1 MTSTIT
7 NKFRPRARILQLLG
21 DQLIRSPRLAV
32 FELVKNA
39 YDADA
44 STVRIAMDGLGTD
57 GATITVTDDGSG
69 MTMTTL
75 TNVWFVPGHDHR
87 KLQRAKSQPD
97 SKKRLPLGE
106 KGVGRFASHK
116 LGNRIEL
123 VTRHEGCAEIQVVID
138 WSELVEKEFLEDA
151 EVLVREREP
160 EVFTKETTGTK
171 IVISELRDRH
181 WSKGDLRRLYRDV
194 ISICSPFE
202 GPDEFTVELSVPGR
216 EKEFADIP
224 DTQEIIRRA
233 PWCFEFSFDGSVFDW
248 TYTFSPPAHLQARIG
263 ARTSKSDGG
272 PLLIP
277 AKLIQ
282 SSTGSEKPVA
292 ADPSHVQ
299 GIGTITGRFYA
310 YDRSPSLW
318 GAGAEK
324 QLIARFLDENGGVRI
339 YRDGV
344 RVYNYG
350 EEDDDWLGLDYR
362 RFMTPA
368 KRISRNNVIGA
379 VSLNIQD
386 STELQE
392 KTNREGF
399 VENEAFDRLKA
410 LVLGAFQILETER
423 YLDKEGIRKT
433 ERKPVQV
440 EADRIRDPI
449 DEIRRIAAREKIG
462 DKIEPSLL
470 KLEQNY
476 DQLRES
482 MLQAGLS
489 GLGLATVFHEI
500 QHAVSAL
507 LRHAKAGADVNAI
520 VGQAQELEQLLNGIS
535 GLLRKSEKST
545 VLMTELLAKV
555 RQASLIRFR
564 THRVELVSPLVQ
576 GKQDD
581 FSVSI
586 NSRLFV
592 GALTNL
598 LDNSFYWLRARW
610 PSKPRDLEETP
621 RKIYLGRSDD
631 FEEGPALLV
640 ADTGPGF
647 QDDPENLL
655 EPFYTRRPDGM
666 GLGLYYANL
675 VMELSG
681 GNLVFPERAD
691 VDIPDTFDGALIAL
705 VFPKK

>member
-1 MTSTIT
+1 MVSVTT

-39 YDADA
+39 YDANANHVNIRMEDLGKPEA
-44 STVRIAMDGLGTD
+44 S
-57 GATITVTDDGSG
+57 ITVSDDGSG
-69 MTMTTL
+69 MTIDVL
-75 TNVWFVPGHDHR
+75 RDIWFVPGHDHR
-87 KLQRAKSQPD
+87 KLQR
-97 SKKRLPLGE
+97 SKAQREAGRRLPLGE

-123 VTRHEGCAEIQVVID
+123 ITRHAGSEEIQVVID
-138 WSELVEKEFLEDA
+138 WNELIDKQFLEDA
-151 EVLVREREP
+151 EVEIRERQA
-160 EVFTKETTGTK
+160 EVFQNGETGTK
-171 IVISELRDRH
+171 IIISELRDKQ

-194 ISICSPFE
+194 ISICSPFD
-202 GPDEFTVELSVPGR
+202 GPEEFSVELKVPGR
-216 EKEFADIP
+216 EREFADIP

-233 PWCFEFSFDGSVFDW
+233 PWFFEFSFDGHTFNW
-248 TYTFSPPAHLQARIG
+248 TYNFNPPAHLNGRIG
-263 ARTSKSDGG
+263 ARTKKADGAA
-272 PLLIP
+272 LLISS
-277 AKLIQ
+277 KLLMPEDA
-282 SSTGSEKPVA
+282 GEKPVA
-292 ADPSHVQ
+292 ANASHVQ
-299 GIGTITGRFYA
+299 GIGPITGRFYA
-310 YDRSPSLW
+310 YDRSPAMW

-324 QLIARFLDENGGVRI
+324 QLIARFLDESGGVRI

-368 KRISRNNVIGA
+368 KRISRNNVIGT
-379 VSLNIQD
+379 VSINIED

-399 VENEAFDRLKA
+399 VENEAFARLKA
-410 LVLGAFQILETER
+410 IVIGAFQILETER
-423 YLDKEGIRKT
+423 YLDKEAIRKT
-433 ERKPVQV
+433 DRKPVQV

-449 DEIRRIAAREKIG
+449 DEIRRIAAREKIT
-462 DKIEPSLL
+462 DKLEPSLL

-507 LRHAKAGADVNAI
+507 LRNAKAGADVHAI

-535 GLLRKSEKST
+535 GLLRKSEKSKIP
-545 VLMTELLAKV
+545 MTELLGKV

-564 THRVELVSPLVQ
+564 SHRVELVSPLVK
-576 GKQDD
+576 GDHDD
-581 FSVSI
+581 FDVVV

-598 LDNSFYWLRARW
+598 LDNAFYWLRARW
-610 PSKPRDLEETP
+610 PSKPQDGEATP
-621 RKIYLGRSDD
+621 RKIYIGRSDD
-631 FEEGPALLV
+631 FEEGPALLI

-647 QDDPENLL
+647 QDDPQTLV
-655 EPFYTRRPDGM
+655 EPFFTRRPDGM

-681 GNLVFPERAD
+681 GVLVFPEKGD
-691 VDIPDTFDGALIAL
+691 VELPENFDGAVMAL
-705 VFPKK
+705 VFPKR